1 MTYRLGV
8 VPLLFNAGVAS
19 IDGGEIELDFAPT
32 QELRLDASVGF
43 LDDGFDSITQPPP
56 FGPVT
61 PTATATLDS
70 SLPFTPEWQGHVGF
84 SYAFSLDG
92 GWSLTPRA
100 DVSYTGS
107 QFFDA
112 GNSVEVA
119 QNDDVTLVNVAL
131 MLDSNDKWRF
141 MLSGV
146 NVTDELYPIAGT
158 SSLTTASGYAEIIY
172 ARPRSWSLTA
182 TRTF

>member
-1 MTYRLGV
+1 M
-8 VPLLFNAGVAS
+8 PSA
-19 IDGGEIELDFAPT
+19 
-32 QELRLDASVGF
+32 
-43 LDDGFDSITQPPP
+43 
-56 FGPVT
+56 
-61 PTATATLDS
+61 TATAACDTPGLAS
-70 SLPFTPEWQGHVGF
+70 INQSVAVCFCVSLSPPDRGHVVAMHC
-84 SYAFSLDG
+84 SRLDG

-112 GNSVEVA
+112 GNSVEIG

-146 NVTDELYPIAGT
+146 NLTDELYPIAGT